1 MCAHIARRAVVAA
14 VLAACTTP
22 PRTAWAETGEAS
34 WVARSLRGQR
44 TASGAPY
51 DPGAMTAAHR
61 TLPFGTRVRVTRTD
75 TGQSTVVT
83 VTDRGPWI
91 DGRVID
97 VSEAAAEVLGFR
109 GRGLAPVRLTL
120 P

>member
-1 MCAHIARRAVVAA
+1 MGARLARRMVAAAVVAA
-14 VLAACTTP
+14 CAAPTAP
-22 PRTAWAETGEAS
+22 AWAETGEAS
-34 WVARSLRGQR
+34 WVARSLRGRR

-51 DPGAMTAAHR
+51 DPRAMTAAHR

-75 TGQSTVVT
+75 TGRSVIVT
-83 VTDRGPWI
+83 VTDRGPWT

-97 VSEAAAEVLGFR
+97 VSEAAAEQLGFR
-109 GRGLAPVRLTL
+109 GRGTASVRLTL